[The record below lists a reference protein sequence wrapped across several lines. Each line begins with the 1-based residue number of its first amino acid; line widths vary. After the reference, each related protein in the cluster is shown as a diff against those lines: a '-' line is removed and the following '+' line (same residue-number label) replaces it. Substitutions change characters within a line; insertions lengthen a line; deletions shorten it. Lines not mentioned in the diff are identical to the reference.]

1 MIRRPPRSTLF
12 PYTTLFR
19 SRIVHSAFPCGSF
32 KRAVGRTV
40 FTHPVAVV
48 VAFPIPPFIIRKKL
62 GVHLGN
68 KSRVAGMSE
77 YLIYGPAYERGLAV
91 AIVVFRRIGID
102 TVDNHAVR
110 LLVIEHG
117 ADVVFSQLGMELCG
131 SGTETPTVPSPE
143 TYKIAYR
150 MAGDNTFVQ

>member
-1 MIRRPPRSTLF
+1 MNISSTAQH
-12 PYTTLFR
+12 T
-19 SRIVHSAFPCGSF
+19 
-32 KRAVGRTV
+32 
-40 FTHPVAVV
+40 
-48 VAFPIPPFIIRKKL
+48 
-62 GVHLGN
+62 
-68 KSRVAGMSE
+68 
-77 YLIYGPAYERGLAV
+77 RGLAV

-117 ADVVFSQLGMELCG
+117 ADVVFIALGMELCG

-150 MAGDNTFVQ
+150 MAGDNTFAIVLRDAYASWK